1 VSGLLLHGLTRHL
14 DPAALD
20 YLARVTVGVAGA
32 GGLGSNCAMHLVRS
46 GFIRLVLADFDVV
59 EPSNLNRQCYVAAQV
74 GQPKVEALAEN
85 LRAVNPE
92 LDLTLHRTRLDQD
105 NAATVFGACHA
116 VVEALDDPRAKKAL
130 AEAVLPGP
138 ALLVA
143 ASGIGGFGR
152 AGAIRSRVLRHN
164 FVLVGDGQTAC
175 GPEAPPLSPM
185 VGVAAAMQADAV
197 LAHFLNRFQAGLG
210 PLDDDT
216 QDDTEDGHD

>member
-1 VSGLLLHGLTRHL
+1 MSSLLRQGLARHL
-14 DPAALD
+14 PPGAPEF
-20 YLARVTVGVAGA
+20 LAGVAVGVAGA

-46 GFIRLVLADFDVV
+46 GFTRLVLADFDAV
-59 EPSNLNRQCYVAAQV
+59 EPSNLNRQCYTAAQV
-74 GQPKVEALAEN
+74 GRAKVEALAEN

-92 LDLTLHRTRLDQD
+92 LRLTLCPVRLDG
-105 NAATVFGACHA
+105 ASATAVFGACHA

-152 AGAIRSRVLRHN
+152 AGGIRTRTLRPN
-164 FVLVGDGQTAC
+164 FVLVGDGCTAC
-175 GPEAPPLSPM
+175 GPGAPPLSPT

-197 LAHFLNRFQAGLG
+197 LAHFLNRFLAGLG
-210 PLDDDT
+210 PGPTVDDA
-216 QDDTEDGHD
+216 EKENPHD